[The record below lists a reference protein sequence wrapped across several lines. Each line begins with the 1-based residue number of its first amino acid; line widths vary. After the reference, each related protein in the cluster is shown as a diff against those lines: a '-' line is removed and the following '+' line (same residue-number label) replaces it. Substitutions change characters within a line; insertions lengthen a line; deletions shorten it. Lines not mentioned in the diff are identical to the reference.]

1 LKLED
6 KISSWLETES
16 TIVYNSCL
24 DANTGFFDSLFHKE
38 DAIISDTL
46 NHASIIDGIR
56 LSKAARYR
64 YKHNDMKD
72 LEEKLKEAEGARFK
86 IVATDGVF
94 SMDGD
99 IAPIDKLMNLTTKYG
114 ALLFVDD
121 CHGLGTLG
129 KTGRGVME

>member
-1 LKLED
+1 MH
-6 KISSWLETES
+6 TES

-38 DAIISDTL
+38 DAIISDSL

-64 YKHNDMKD
+64 YTHNDMND
-72 LEEKLKEAEGARFK
+72 LEEKLKQAEGARFK

-99 IAPIDKLMNLTTKYG
+99 LAPIDKLLNLTDKYG
-114 ALLFVDD
+114 AL
-121 CHGLGTLG
+121 
-129 KTGRGVME
+129 